1 MEESKFGGEAIKA
14 LRKLVEHHEK
24 QQERPR
30 QRSSDFAER
39 HGSTN
44 SSEEEKSVP

>member
-1 MEESKFGGEAIKA
+1 MEEPKFGGEAIEG
-14 LRKLVEHHEK
+14 LRKLVEHHGK
-24 QQERPR
+24 QERPR

-44 SSEEEKSVP
+44 SSEEEKRVP